1 MSNFSL
7 QQFKSEVNR
16 RGLAKP
22 NRFEIAIYMPAAAGV
37 NSQLI
42 SLFCES
48 TNLPQ
53 QTVNVKQQRIY
64 GPAYQK
70 PFGIDY
76 GGDGIN
82 MTFLLDREMKIKTFF
97 DNWINRII
105 HPTEYYVY
113 YENTYTSTI
122 HIDQLDEKDDV
133 TYSVKLENAFP
144 RSLSMLE
151 LNNTAQNQVHK
162 LNVTFAYRRW
172 IPMNIAS
179 NEIRTDRNA
188 YADVF
193 KKGPLTLKERAEWK
207 DSYKSIPASIDI
219 KDFKT
224 IK

>member
-37 NSQLI
+37 NSQI
-42 SLFCES
+42 VSLFCES

-105 HPTEYYVY
+105 NPTEYYVY

-122 HIDQLDEKDDV
+122 YVDQLDEKDNV

-172 IPMNIAS
+172 MPMNITS
-179 NEIRTDRNA
+179 NEIRTNPNTSFDIRKNSPITPMN
-188 YADVF
+188 
-193 KKGPLTLKERAEWK
+193 KTEWK
-207 DSYKSIPASIDI
+207 DYYKTIPASIKV
-219 KDFKT
+219 KDFKL
-224 IK
+224 